1 MQWGLLHND
10 DGSPDMLR
18 RLSAVAA
25 TALLVIVGSLVA
37 SAAAATPDSAD
48 RAHVAK
54 STSDGSYKVARDTR
68 RARQRRR
75 KIRRELDDIGTGIVE
90 GFLALGAAAAAARD
104 HKVFR
109 RDRSC
114 RRVERRCANRH
125 GWETRRWENCVESR
139 GC

>member
-1 MQWGLLHND
+1 
-10 DGSPDMLR
+10 MLR

-25 TALLVIVGSLVA
+25 TALLLMMVGSLAV
-37 SAAAATPDSAD
+37 SAVVTPDGAD
-48 RAHVAK
+48 RALVAK
-54 STSDGSYKVARDTR
+54 SLGDGSYRIARDTR

-75 KIRRELDDIGTGIVE
+75 KIRRELDDIGSGIVE

-104 HKVFR
+104 HKAFR

-125 GWETRRWENCVESR
+125 GWETRRWENCVDSR

>member
-1 MQWGLLHND
+1 MF
-10 DGSPDMLR
+10 R
-18 RLSAVAA
+18 RLSAIAA
-25 TALLVIVGSLVA
+25 TALLVMAGSLTA
-37 SAAAATPDSAD
+37 SAAAVAPDVAD
-48 RAHVAK
+48 RTSVAR
-54 STSDGSYKVARDTR
+54 SPGDGSYKVARDTR

-75 KIRRELDDIGTGIVE
+75 RIRRELDDIGSGIVE

-114 RRVERRCANRH
+114 RRVERRCAKRH
-125 GWETRRWENCVESR
+125 GWETRRWENCVGKR

>member
-1 MQWGLLHND
+1 MF
-10 DGSPDMLR
+10 R
-18 RLSAVAA
+18 KLSAVAA
-25 TALLVIVGSLVA
+25 TALIVTAGSQIV
-37 SAAAATPDSAD
+37 SAAVVAPEIAD
-48 RAHVAK
+48 RAPVSK
-54 STSDGSYKVARDTR
+54 TVSDGSYKVARDTR
-68 RARQRRR
+68 RARERRR

-114 RRVERRCANRH
+114 RRIERRCAKRH
-125 GWETRRWENCVESR
+125 GWETRRWENCVENR

>member
-1 MQWGLLHND
+1 MQWGWLHND

-18 RLSAVAA
+18 RLPAVTA
-25 TALLVIVGSLVA
+25 TALLVMVGSLAA
-37 SAAAATPDSAD
+37 SAAAAAPDIAE
-48 RAHVAK
+48 RAPVAK
-54 STSDGSYKVARDTR
+54 SSGDGSYKVARDTR

-75 KIRRELDDIGTGIVE
+75 KIRRELDDIGSGIVE

-104 HKVFR
+104 HKAFR

-114 RRVERRCANRH
+114 RRVERRYANRH
-125 GWETRRWENCVESR
+125 GWETRRWENCVDSR

>member
-1 MQWGLLHND
+1 MQRGWLLND
-10 DGSPDMLR
+10 DGSPDLLR

-25 TALLVIVGSLVA
+25 TALLLMMVGSLAA
-37 SAAAATPDSAD
+37 SAVVTLDGAD
-48 RAHVAK
+48 RAPVAK
-54 STSDGSYKVARDTR
+54 SLGDGSYKVARDTR

-125 GWETRRWENCVESR
+125 GWETRRWENCVENR

>member
-1 MQWGLLHND
+1 
-10 DGSPDMLR
+10 MLS
-18 RLSAVAA
+18 RLPAVAA
-25 TALLVIVGSLVA
+25 TALLVMLGSLVA
-37 SAAAATPDSAD
+37 SAAAPDIGD
-48 RAHVAK
+48 RAPVAK
-54 STSDGSYKVARDTR
+54 SLGVGSFKVARDTR
-68 RARQRRR
+68 RARERRR

-104 HKVFR
+104 HKVYR

-125 GWETRRWENCVESR
+125 GWETRRWENCVASR

>member
-1 MQWGLLHND
+1 MF
-10 DGSPDMLR
+10 R

-25 TALLVIVGSLVA
+25 IALITITVSQAVSATAVG
-37 SAAAATPDSAD
+37 PDIAD
-48 RAHVAK
+48 RALVSKGAG
-54 STSDGSYKVARDTR
+54 DGSYKVARDTR

-75 KIRRELDDIGTGIVE
+75 KIRRELDNIGTGIVA

-114 RRVERRCANRH
+114 RRVERRCARRH
-125 GWETRRWENCVESR
+125 GWETRRWENCVENR

>member
-1 MQWGLLHND
+1 MA
-10 DGSPDMLR
+10 PE
-18 RLSAVAA
+18 VAER
-25 TALLVIVGSLVA
+25 VPVSNR
-37 SAAAATPDSAD
+37 AD
-48 RAHVAK
+48 
-54 STSDGSYKVARDTR
+54 DGSYKVARDTR
-68 RARQRRR
+68 RARKRRQ

-114 RRVERRCANRH
+114 RRVERRCARRH
-125 GWETRRWENCVESR
+125 GWEPRRWETCVEHR

>member
-1 MQWGLLHND
+1 
-10 DGSPDMLR
+10 MLM
-18 RLSAVAA
+18 RLPAVAA
-25 TALLVIVGSLVA
+25 TALIVMMGSQWA
-37 SAAAATPDSAD
+37 SAAVVAPEVAEKAAASM
-48 RAHVAK
+48 
-54 STSDGSYKVARDTR
+54 SSGDGSYKVARDTR
-68 RARQRRR
+68 RARERRR

-114 RRVERRCANRH
+114 RRVERRCAKRH
-125 GWETRRWENCVESR
+125 GWENRRWENCVENR